1 LVKSTLAKGKHEKKG
16 IQIESKW
23 KLDRNQ
29 QTITFMSGF
38 LITRFGK
45 NPLMPHEIPDRH
57 IRSIRELGAKV
68 FKIKPFRGMKLY
80 TPLTENILILAERKN
95 VSHEKETSVSDKE
108 VRVFVNKKDAELWKL
123 QRDGTS
129 VSTMSVSPQEIKRLY
144 NSEATVPQVVR
155 LAQRNSFTMK
165 YEYIQLVEQV
175 IAGFAAINRI
185 MVLKERG
192 LVQGML
198 DYIWES
204 VLGMSESPLTVD
216 SIMVKIDE
224 ILSK

>member
-1 LVKSTLAKGKHEKKG
+1 MVKSTLAKGKHEKKG

>member
-1 LVKSTLAKGKHEKKG
+1 
-16 IQIESKW
+16 
-23 KLDRNQ
+23 
-29 QTITFMSGF
+29 
-38 LITRFGK
+38 
-45 NPLMPHEIPDRH
+45 MPHEIPDRH